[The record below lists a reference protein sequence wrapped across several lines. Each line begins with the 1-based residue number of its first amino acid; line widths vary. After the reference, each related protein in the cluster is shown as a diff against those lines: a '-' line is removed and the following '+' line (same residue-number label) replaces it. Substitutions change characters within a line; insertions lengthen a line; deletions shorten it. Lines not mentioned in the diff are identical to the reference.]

1 MENKNI
7 FAFTRTLNN
16 QKITLIS
23 NWSNETVSL
32 SNVNDEGSIVM
43 NNYETF
49 SKDKILPWQSIMIT
63 K

>member
-43 NNYETF
+43 NKYETF